1 MTEIAKAYVQIV
13 PTTKDM
19 GRNLQEAMA
28 PAADQAGQSA
38 GKGWSSGFASAAKT
52 AVGAVATGITE
63 AARAAATL
71 TKSAV
76 DSYAD
81 YEQFVGGIETLF
93 GDSAGQVVKD
103 ASDAFKTAGMSAN
116 DYMSTAI
123 QSAAAMINSLG
134 GDTEKA
140 AGMMNMSITD
150 MSDNVNKMGTNMQ
163 SVQDAYRGFSRGNF
177 TMLDNLALGFA
188 GTKEGMQE
196 LLDKAKELSG
206 VDYDINSYSDIVQAI
221 HVVQT
226 EMGITGTTAKEASE
240 TIAGS
245 TGAMKAAWQNLVT
258 GLADGNADIEGLVN
272 NLVGTIVGENGEGGV
287 LGNIIPAVQRALDG
301 ITQLI
306 TTAVPKIVPAVIQI
320 ITENLPKL
328 VEAGMAILQALVK
341 GIVDAL
347 PQIMDAATEI
357 IFTIV
362 DGIIDAL
369 PELIP
374 AVVEVTLTI
383 VEKLTEP
390 DTLMKLIDAAFQ
402 IIGAVAE
409 GLIKAL
415 PTLIE
420 KVPKIMGNLLQAI
433 LQFLP
438 KLSESG
444 AKLIIELAKGLMQ
457 GIGDIVK
464 AIGNV
469 LGKIKDAIMEKV
481 QQAKQW
487 GADLIQNFVGG
498 IKSKMSGL
506 AGTVRNIGQGIK
518 NMLGFSEPK
527 EGPLSDFHTYAPDM
541 MQLFAKGIRDNEHL
555 ITDQIR
561 SSFSLG
567 PAFAGAAVPAAAAGA
582 GTNTYNITV
591 NGIEELEELLQW
603 YQSRQVR
610 ARMA

>member
-140 AGMMNMSITD
+140 AGLMNMSITD

-206 VDYDINSYSDIVQAI
+206 VDFNIDSYSDIVQAI

-245 TGAMKAAWQNLVT
+245 TSAMKAAWQNLVT

-306 TTAVPKIVPAVIQI
+306 STAVPQIIPAVIQI

-328 VEAGMAILQALVK
+328 VEAGMAILQSLVK

-347 PQIMDAATEI
+347 PEILAAAGEI
-357 IFTIV
+357 IITIA
-362 DGIIDAL
+362 DGLIQAL

-374 AVVEVTLTI
+374 ALVEVTLTI
-383 VEKLTEP
+383 VEKLTDP
-390 DTLMKLIDAAFQ
+390 DVLTKMIDAAFK
-402 IIGAVAE
+402 IIGALAE

-420 KVPKIMGNLLQAI
+420 KVPQIIGNLIKCI
-433 LQFLP
+433 LEFLP
-438 KLSESG
+438 QLLESG
-444 AKLIIELAKGLMQ
+444 VKLIAELAKGVLQ
-457 GIGDIVK
+457 GAGSVIQAIGD
-464 AIGNV
+464 
-469 LGKIKDAIMEKV
+469 LMGKVRDAIHEKV
-481 QQAKQW
+481 EAAKQW
-487 GADLIQNFVGG
+487 GADLIQNFISGITSRVSGLWNT
-498 IKSKMSGL
+498 IKSI
-506 AGTVRNIGQGIK
+506 AGGIK

-527 EGPLSDFHTYAPDM
+527 EGPLSNFHTYAPDM
-541 MQLFAKGIRDNEHL
+541 MELFAKGIRDNEHL

-561 SSFSLG
+561 SSFNLG
-567 PAFAGAAVPAAAAGA
+567 QAFTGAAAGTA
-582 GTNTYNITV
+582 AVGASTNTYNITV
-591 NGIEELEELLQW
+591 NGIEELEELLEW